1 MKELLGHKLIKE
13 KISNDELMI
22 VWETKLIGLLLN
34 QYQDLIE
41 ILLITL
47 NYVRKLK
54 ENNVAVF
61 FEDDNINTLSMDGE
75 LLLIV
80 FSSVAQWEVENILS
94 NVKKGLKMKMQRGE
108 FVGFQS
114 CLGYDYDLITKQ
126 ISVNQEEK

>member
-1 MKELLGHKLIKE
+1 M
-13 KISNDELMI
+13 
-22 VWETKLIGLLLN
+22 IGLLLN

-80 FSSVAQWEVENILS
+80 FSSVAQ
-94 NVKKGLKMKMQRGE
+94 
-108 FVGFQS
+108 
-114 CLGYDYDLITKQ
+114 
-126 ISVNQEEK
+126 